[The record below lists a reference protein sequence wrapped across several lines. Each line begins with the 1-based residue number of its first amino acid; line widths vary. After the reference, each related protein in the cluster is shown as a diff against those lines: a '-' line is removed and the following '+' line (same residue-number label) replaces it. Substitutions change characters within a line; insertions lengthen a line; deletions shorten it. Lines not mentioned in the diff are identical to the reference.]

1 MAALDPDP
9 DAYTVLLDGPEA
21 ELKVRGSRF
30 IARGFHAKDAD
41 RIRQRLSEVRRRYHA
56 ATHHCWAARFGG
68 VDGLE
73 ERSEDDGEPA
83 GTAGV
88 PILKPMA
95 GRRIHNGL
103 VVVTRFYG
111 GVKLGTGGLARAYSD
126 AAVLAL
132 DQAPVA
138 KVLLEDELTLT
149 CSWDDMGTVEAVLAR
164 AGGKVSA
171 VDRGY
176 AEEPTLKITVRRSAA
191 AALRHDLVESTAG
204 RVRFAG

>member
-9 DAYTVLLDGPEA
+9 DAYTVLLDGPEV

-30 IARGFHAKDAD
+30 ISQGFHAPDPD
-41 RIRQRLSEVRRRYHA
+41 RIRQRLAEVRRRYHG

-88 PILKPMA
+88 PILKPMS
-95 GRRIHNGL
+95 GRGIHNGL
-103 VVVTRFYG
+103 LVVTRFYG

-126 AAVLAL
+126 AALLAL
-132 DQAPVA
+132 DQAPVERA
-138 KVLLEDELTLT
+138 LLEDVLALT

-171 VDRGY
+171 VARGY
-176 AEEPTLKITVRRSAA
+176 DEQPALKITVRRSAA
-191 AALRHDLVESTAG
+191 AALRHDLVESTGG